1 MLPSAE
7 DPGAGTELCALLGE
21 LKQACGLTYDDLAA
35 AAPMARNTVLNY
47 ITKPG
52 HRRDTRTLEKLLTAL
67 HAAGPDR
74 QRALELHRRTQ
85 PTRVDSADVGWVA
98 RVRAAG
104 CVAWPM
110 GEFTA
115 VRATVHTAIGR
126 RRLADRDQAL
136 AADLTLPAYVP
147 RAHDSAVREHIR
159 QAAAGGLRAL
169 IVLRGTSSTG
179 KTRSLF
185 EAVHALCPGWAVIRP
200 LDAAAARRLPTSGLL
215 DRPPLPVVVWLNE
228 LQGFLGPNG
237 TGLST
242 HVLEDLYTTASGP
255 VVLVGTLWPDK
266 LRDATDPRDET
277 RLDTRELLA
286 EATQWVRWHDVAPTL
301 TTDDERTAAR
311 ELATTDPRLAAAVAD
326 PDRFGFAQTLAGA
339 HELLEHY
346 RTAPTMAG
354 LLLDAAADARRLG
367 HTSALSAEL
376 LRAVTLASWRAQH
389 GRARPPDPGWFTAV
403 LAYATQPLRAD
414 DGVRALIPLDID
426 TDTAARD
433 DDQPGDGELGAN
445 AFADAGAEPA
455 GYGLADYLEQHLT
468 RTRGLTPVSDGIW
481 DALRIRARQPA
492 DLKRLARAADNRGR
506 YRQVEALY
514 RAAGAAGDAEARREL
529 AEWLRRQPGREP
541 DVEQAW
547 RDAAAAGDPYAPREL
562 ALWLSRREG
571 RKPDIEQ
578 AWRDAAAAGDPDGPR
593 ALAQW
598 LSRQPGR
605 EPDVEQAW
613 RRRRRGR
620 RPAGVARAGRMAQR
634 AARAGGRRRAG
645 LAGRRRGRG
654 PAGVARAGRMAR
666 RAAGT
671 GGRRRA
677 GLAGRRR
684 GRGPAGVAR
693 AGQVAR
699 RAAGT
704 GGRRRAGLAGR
715 RRGRGPAGV
724 ARAGRMAQRTA
735 GTGGRRRAG
744 LAGRRR
750 GRRPARVARAGQVA
764 QRTAGTGGRRRA
776 GLAARRRGRRPRRA
790 GRAGRMAQR
799 TAGTGGRRRAGLAAR
814 RRGRRP
820 RRAGRAGRMAE
831 CTAGT
836 GGRRRAGLAAR
847 RRGRRPAR
855 AGRAGRMAECTAGTG
870 GRRRAGLAA
879 RRRGRRPARV
889 ALAGRVAV
897 PAAGAEA
904 RRRAGLAGRRRGR
917 RPAGEARAGRVAE
930 PATGAEARRRAGL
943 AGRRRGRRPGR
954 AGRAG
959 RVAEGTAGAGGRGRA
974 GLAGRRRGRRPARVA
989 RAGQVAVPAGGT
1001 GA

>member
-1 MLPSAE
+1 M
-7 DPGAGTELCALLGE
+7 
-21 LKQACGLTYDDLAA
+21 
-35 AAPMARNTVLNY
+35 
-47 ITKPG
+47 
-52 HRRDTRTLEKLLTAL
+52 
-67 HAAGPDR
+67 
-74 QRALELHRRTQ
+74 
-85 PTRVDSADVGWVA
+85 
-98 RVRAAG
+98 
-104 CVAWPM
+104 AWPM

-147 RAHDSAVREHIR
+147 RAHDSAVRERH
-159 QAAAGGLRAL
+159 QAGRCRWAAGFDRSARDLVHREDSVAVRGRA
-169 IVLRGTSSTG
+169 
-179 KTRSLF
+179 
-185 EAVHALCPGWAVIRP
+185 RP
-200 LDAAAARRLPTSGLL
+200 LPGLGGDPPARRRRSPPTTHIG
-215 DRPPLPVVVWLNE
+215 PAGPAAPPVVVWLNE

-277 RLDTRELLA
+277 RSDTRELLA
-286 EATQWVRWHDVAPTL
+286 EATPWVRWHDVAPTL
-301 TTDDERTAAR
+301 TTDDERAAAR

-389 GRARPPDPGWFTAV
+389 GPARPPDPGWFPAV

-613 RRRRRGR
+613 RHAAA
-620 RPAGVARAGRMAQR
+620 AGDPQAWRE
-634 AARAGGRRRAG
+634 
-645 LAGRRRGRG
+645 LAGWLSEQPGRE
-654 PAGVARAGRMAR
+654 ADVEQAWRDAA
-666 RAAGT
+666 AAGDPQAW
-671 GGRRRA
+671 RE
-677 GLAGRRR
+677 LAGWLGEQP
-684 GRGPAGVAR
+684 GREADVEQAWRDAAAAEDPQAWRELAR
-693 AGQVAR
+693 WLGEQPGREADVEQVWR
-699 RAAGT
+699 DAAAAEDPQAW
-704 GGRRRAGLAGR
+704 RELAGWLS
-715 RRGRGPAGV
+715 A
-724 ARAGRMAQRTA
+724 AA

-776 GLAARRRGRRPRRA
+776 GLAARRRGRRPATRRA
-790 GRAGRMAQR
+790 SWPGGSAQQPGREADVEQAWRHAAAAGDPDAPGAL
-799 TAGTGGRRRAGLAAR
+799 AGWLSAA
-814 RRGRRP
+814 
-820 RRAGRAGRMAE
+820 
-831 CTAGT
+831 AGT